1 MPTVSSACAN
11 QRRGKDRGCERRVL
25 LVALAV
31 ALNGGKG
38 TNIFTRIISRDK
50 TQGNQLGTGDK
61 VINLSSPQPQPA
73 LL

>member
-31 ALNGGKG
+31 ALNVGEGYKH
-38 TNIFTRIISRDK
+38 
-50 TQGNQLGTGDK
+50 LH
-61 VINLSSPQPQPA
+61 
-73 LL
+73 